1 MPKTTDA
8 IKIIHQMIADDPT
21 IQEQIALES
30 INAEIAQLIY
40 DSRTKAG
47 LTQQQLADLIH
58 VEKSVIEDIEDADYQ
73 DNPLIMLQKINH
85 KKQILDICEVI
96 IFISQY
102 STQLRLDKQDS

>member
-8 IKIIHQMIADDPT
+8 LKIIHQIIADDPT

-58 VEKSVIEDIEDADYQ
+58 VEKSVIEDLEDADYQ
-73 DNPLIMLQKINH
+73 DNPLIMLQKIATALNQ
-85 KKQILDICEVI
+85 KVKMSLV
-96 IFISQY
+96 S
-102 STQLRLDKQDS
+102 

>member
-47 LTQQQLADLIH
+47 LTQQQLADIIH
-58 VEKSVIEDIEDADYQ
+58 VKQYVIEDIEDADYQ
-73 DNPLIMLQKINH
+73 DNPLIMLQKIPMRN
-85 KKQILDICEVI
+85 KKNPPMK
-96 IFISQY
+96 
-102 STQLRLDKQDS
+102 T

>member
-8 IKIIHQMIADDPT
+8 LKIIHQMIADDPT

-58 VEKSVIEDIEDADYQ
+58 VEKSVIEDLEDADYQ
-73 DNPLIMLQKINH
+73 DNPLIMLQKIATALNQ
-85 KKQILDICEVI
+85 KVKMSLV
-96 IFISQY
+96 S
-102 STQLRLDKQDS
+102 

>member
-8 IKIIHQMIADDPT
+8 IKIIHQIIADDPT

-47 LTQQQLADLIH
+47 LTQQQLAALIH
-58 VEKSVIEDIEDADYQ
+58 VEKSVIEDLEDADYQ
-73 DNPLIMLQKINH
+73 DNPLIMLQKIATALNQ
-85 KKQILDICEVI
+85 KVKMSLV
-96 IFISQY
+96 S
-102 STQLRLDKQDS
+102 

>member
-58 VEKSVIEDIEDADYQ
+58 VKQSVIEDIEDADYQ
-73 DNPLIMLQKINH
+73 DNPLIMLQKIPMRN
-85 KKQILDICEVI
+85 KKNPRMK
-96 IFISQY
+96 
-102 STQLRLDKQDS
+102 T

>member
-30 INAEIAQLIY
+30 INAEIAQLID
-40 DSRTKAG
+40 DSRKKAG

-58 VEKSVIEDIEDADYQ
+58 VEQSVIEDLEDADYQ
-73 DNPLIMLQKINH
+73 DNPLIILQKIATVLNQ
-85 KKQILDICEVI
+85 KVKMSLV
-96 IFISQY
+96 S
-102 STQLRLDKQDS
+102 

>member
-8 IKIIHQMIADDPT
+8 LKIIHQIIADDPT

-58 VEKSVIEDIEDADYQ
+58 VEQSVIEDLEDADYQ
-73 DNPLIMLQKINH
+73 DNPLIMLQKIATALNQ
-85 KKQILDICEVI
+85 KVKMSLV
-96 IFISQY
+96 S
-102 STQLRLDKQDS
+102 

>member
-8 IKIIHQMIADDPT
+8 IKIIHQIIADDPT

-58 VEKSVIEDIEDADYQ
+58 VEQSVIEDIEDADYQ
-73 DNPLIMLQKINH
+73 DNPLIMLQKIPMRN
-85 KKQILDICEVI
+85 KKNPPMK
-96 IFISQY
+96 
-102 STQLRLDKQDS
+102 T

>member
-58 VEKSVIEDIEDADYQ
+58 VEQSVIEDLEDADYQ
-73 DNPLIMLQKINH
+73 DNPLIMLQKIATALNQRV
-85 KKQILDICEVI
+85 KMSLV
-96 IFISQY
+96 S
-102 STQLRLDKQDS
+102 SL

>member
-8 IKIIHQMIADDPT
+8 IKIIHQIIADDPT

-58 VEKSVIEDIEDADYQ
+58 VEQSVIEDLEDADYQ
-73 DNPLIMLQKINH
+73 DNPLIMLQKIATALNQ
-85 KKQILDICEVI
+85 KVKMSLV
-96 IFISQY
+96 S
-102 STQLRLDKQDS
+102 

>member
-8 IKIIHQMIADDPT
+8 IKIIHQIIADDPT

-58 VEKSVIEDIEDADYQ
+58 VEQSVIEDLEDADYQ
-73 DNPLIMLQKINH
+73 DNPLIMLQKIATALNQRV
-85 KKQILDICEVI
+85 KMSLV
-96 IFISQY
+96 S
-102 STQLRLDKQDS
+102 SL

>member
-8 IKIIHQMIADDPT
+8 IKIIHQIIADDPT

-47 LTQQQLADLIH
+47 LT
-58 VEKSVIEDIEDADYQ
+58 
-73 DNPLIMLQKINH
+73 NNN
-85 KKQILDICEVI
+85 
-96 IFISQY
+96 
-102 STQLRLDKQDS
+102 

>member
-8 IKIIHQMIADDPT
+8 IKIIHQIIADDPT

-58 VEKSVIEDIEDADYQ
+58 VEKSVIEDLEDADYQ
-73 DNPLIMLQKINH
+73 DNPLIMLQKIPMRN
-85 KKQILDICEVI
+85 KKNPPMK
-96 IFISQY
+96 
-102 STQLRLDKQDS
+102 T

>member
-40 DSRTKAG
+40 DSRKKAG
-47 LTQQQLADLIH
+47 LTQQQLAELIH
-58 VEKSVIEDIEDADYQ
+58 VKQSVIEDIEDADYQ
-73 DNPLIMLQKINH
+73 DNPLIMLQKIATALNQ
-85 KKQILDICEVI
+85 KVKMSLV
-96 IFISQY
+96 S
-102 STQLRLDKQDS
+102 

>member
-1 MPKTTDA
+1 MPKTTDD
-8 IKIIHQMIADDPT
+8 IKIIHQIIADDPT

-58 VEKSVIEDIEDADYQ
+58 VEKSVIEDLEDADYQ
-73 DNPLIMLQKINH
+73 DNPLIMLQKIATALNQ
-85 KKQILDICEVI
+85 KVKMSLV
-96 IFISQY
+96 S
-102 STQLRLDKQDS
+102 

>member
-58 VEKSVIEDIEDADYQ
+58 VKQYVIEDIEDADYQ
-73 DNPLIMLQKINH
+73 DNPLIMLQKIPMRN
-85 KKQILDICEVI
+85 KKNPPMK
-96 IFISQY
+96 
-102 STQLRLDKQDS
+102 T

>member
-58 VEKSVIEDIEDADYQ
+58 VEKSVIEDLEDADYQ
-73 DNPLIMLQKINH
+73 DNPLIMLQKIATALNQ
-85 KKQILDICEVI
+85 KVKMSLV
-96 IFISQY
+96 S
-102 STQLRLDKQDS
+102 

>member
-8 IKIIHQMIADDPT
+8 LKIIHQIIADDPT

-58 VEKSVIEDIEDADYQ
+58 VEQSVIEDIEDADYQ
-73 DNPLIMLQKINH
+73 DNIH
-85 KKQILDICEVI
+85 VFYQILILN
-96 IFISQY
+96 Y
-102 STQLRLDKQDS
+102 KTL

>member
-8 IKIIHQMIADDPT
+8 IKIIHQIIADDPT

-58 VEKSVIEDIEDADYQ
+58 VEKSVIEDLEDADYQ
-73 DNPLIMLQKINH
+73 DNPLIMLQKIATALNQ
-85 KKQILDICEVI
+85 KVKMSLV
-96 IFISQY
+96 S
-102 STQLRLDKQDS
+102 

>member
-8 IKIIHQMIADDPT
+8 IKIIHQIIADDPT

-47 LTQQQLADLIH
+47 LTQQQLADIIH
-58 VEKSVIEDIEDADYQ
+58 VKQYVIEDIEDADYQ
-73 DNPLIMLQKINH
+73 DNPLIMLQKIPMRN
-85 KKQILDICEVI
+85 KKNPPMK
-96 IFISQY
+96 
-102 STQLRLDKQDS
+102 T

>member
-21 IQEQIALES
+21 IQEQLALES

-58 VEKSVIEDIEDADYQ
+58 VEQSVIEDLEDADYQ
-73 DNPLIMLQKINH
+73 DNPLIMLQKIATALNQ
-85 KKQILDICEVI
+85 KVKMSLV
-96 IFISQY
+96 S
-102 STQLRLDKQDS
+102 